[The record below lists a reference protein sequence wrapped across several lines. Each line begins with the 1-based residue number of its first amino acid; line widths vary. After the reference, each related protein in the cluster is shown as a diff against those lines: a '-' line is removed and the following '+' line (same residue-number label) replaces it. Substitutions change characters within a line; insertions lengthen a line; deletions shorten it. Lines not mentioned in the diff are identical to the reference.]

1 MMTPAR
7 HFPRC
12 HRELS
17 ADVAEGLCPECLF
30 RQALAGPGTGPY
42 REEAS
47 RSPAPVFVPPTPAE
61 LAPHFPQLKILRL
74 VGQGGMGAVYLA
86 RQPEL
91 DRLLAVKILPP
102 EVARDPGFT
111 ERFLREARS
120 LARLNHP
127 NIVTIFDFG
136 TTNGLYYFTMEYVDG
151 KNVRELLAAGE
162 LAPPLA
168 LQIITQVCEA
178 LQYAHDEGFVHR
190 DIKPENILLDKKG
203 RVKIADFGL
212 ARLIG
217 LTPAYLTL
225 TGSRE
230 VMGTLYY
237 IAPEQIKRAHEV
249 DHRADLY
256 SLGVVFYEMLTGELP
271 VGRFAPP
278 SQSGGVDGRIDAI
291 VLRALAR
298 EPEQR
303 YQDASQ
309 IKREVEAVQAGE
321 PVAPAAPDKEQRL
334 QRVLQAILAGEPA
347 APAASPMRSVW
358 PCVRFTIPNISWT
371 GAWAQGELFRDET
384 TLILDFSVVN
394 AYGSATHKEVRIPL
408 AEILTISCHTS
419 TWPGLPRWVNAWKK
433 PEIVLKVYDPAAL
446 AELPAGQHG
455 RGRLRAHPGDL
466 EAAQQLV
473 DSILRT
479 PVPARVTPRPG
490 PARPVADRILM
501 RLVAPAVGLL
511 LTAVGAVVS
520 NVGLAVLFAKEFDKV
535 GDAASLGLVVLFAA
549 LLVPVF
555 FSVMVAGAVQMMRG
569 RSYLLCVVAALLAVV
584 PCSPAWLLGLP
595 VGIWALLVLGQPE
608 VMAAFLDKRR
618 GAVPGPAVAAKPPPP
633 VGGKL
638 RALWRS
644 VAGYF
649 LTFPGARAR
658 ERDAKG

>member
-1 MMTPAR
+1 MTQAC
-7 HFPRC
+7 HCPRC

-17 ADVAEGLCPECLF
+17 AAVAEGLCPECLF

-42 REEAS
+42 PDEAN

-61 LAPHFPQLKILRL
+61 LARHFPQLEILRL

-91 DRLLAVKILPP
+91 DRLVAIKVLPP
-102 EVARDPGFT
+102 EVARGSGFM
-111 ERFLREARS
+111 ERFSREARS

-127 NIVTIFDFG
+127 HIVTIFDFG
-136 TTNGLYYFTMEYVDG
+136 VTDGLYYFTMEYVDG
-151 KNVRELLAAGE
+151 KNVRELLGAGE
-162 LAPPLA
+162 LAPPRA
-168 LQIITQVCEA
+168 LQIISQVCEA

-225 TGSRE
+225 TGSQE
-230 VMGTLYY
+230 AMGTLYY
-237 IAPEQIKRAHEV
+237 MAPEQIKRAHAV

-271 VGRFAPP
+271 IGRFAPP
-278 SQSGGVDGRIDAI
+278 SQGGGVDARVDAI

-309 IKREVEAVQAGE
+309 IKRDVDAAQEDV
-321 PVAPAAPDKEQRL
+321 PTAPAALP
-334 QRVLQAILAGEPA
+334 VA
-347 APAASPMRSVW
+347 AAMRSIW
-358 PCVRFTIPNISWT
+358 PCVRFTVPNISWT
-371 GAWAQGELFRDET
+371 GAWAQGEMFRDET

-408 AEILTISCHTS
+408 AEILTISCHAS

-433 PEIVLKVYDPAAL
+433 PEIVLKVFDPAAL
-446 AELPAGQHG
+446 ADLPAGNAG

-466 EAAQQLV
+466 EAAQQFV
-473 DSILRT
+473 DSILRS
-479 PVPARVTPRPG
+479 PVPARATPRPD
-490 PARPVADRILM
+490 PAGRSADRTSL
-501 RLVAPAVGLL
+501 RLVAPAAGLL

-520 NVGLAVLFAKEFDKV
+520 SVVLAVLLVKNLEHG
-535 GDAASLGLVVLFAA
+535 GDVAVSNLVVANTV
-549 LLVPVF
+549 LLLPVC
-555 FSVMVAGAVQMMRG
+555 VGLMAAGAVQMMRG
-569 RSYLLCVVAALLAVV
+569 RSYPLCVVAALLAVV
-584 PCSPAWLLGLP
+584 PWSPAWLLGLP
-595 VGIWALLVLGQPE
+595 VGIWALRVLGRSE

-618 GAVPGPAVAAKPPPP
+618 GVTPGPAIAPEPPRPVA
-633 VGGKL
+633 GKL
-638 RALWRS
+638 RSLWRS

-649 LTFPGARAR
+649 LTMPGGTRAR
-658 ERDAKG
+658 EREGKG